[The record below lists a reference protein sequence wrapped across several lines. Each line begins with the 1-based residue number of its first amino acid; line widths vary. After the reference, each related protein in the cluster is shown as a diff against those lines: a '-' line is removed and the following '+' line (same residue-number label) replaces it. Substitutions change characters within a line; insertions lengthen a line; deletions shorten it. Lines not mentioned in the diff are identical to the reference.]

1 MKHFLDK
8 NIGLTLLVF
17 VLCIGFSACTPSV
30 IESTSDQLFSTESVN
45 QDTAAPIEEVTM
57 SPTSLPSPTI
67 TQEIIPTQTMLLT
80 FTPEPTPDPM
90 VEAAELISAFEI
102 YDAFSD
108 PFDPSQWENFDD
120 QPPGLF
126 SFRNQYGVLAAEMD
140 PEVYGYVGFFLQIPQ
155 ANLTS
160 ELYGISV
167 DIPIPSDTLPHS
179 LAGIRI
185 ALTDGNATTYFQC
198 GIVYEPSG
206 GSYLCGVYDL
216 HQEQVTRRLANI
228 FVSINEAHRLQIE
241 WLPDSGLVLFFL
253 NGRLIS
259 YVEMDHRAPVYL
271 EKAGLFCDRWFPY
284 AGGTRRFS
292 NLRLGAIQQTS
303 LNIPDDL
310 LPKEPLSTDI
320 YAENGLQYRLV
331 SDFDEVVLD
340 GVYDFEKWSI
350 IPEQSFVPNKEEAP
364 NLMTFTQKN
373 GMMQFSGHGGV
384 DFSMALT
391 PAALRAVK
399 MDIIPLGDEMTNG
412 QVMFQ
417 LYVPGVESL
426 PVEYI
431 CLLEFYQEKSDVISC
446 FSVAS
451 SGELLGGSEYLP
463 LPEGKPFNLEMR
475 YEDSSSDLVAV
486 LNDEEI
492 HRIQVLPNQS
502 QILGTRMFEFNL
514 LIGNLDFTTLGID
527 NFIVGV
533 KP

>member
-1 MKHFLDK
+1 
-8 NIGLTLLVF
+8 
-17 VLCIGFSACTPSV
+17 
-30 IESTSDQLFSTESVN
+30 
-45 QDTAAPIEEVTM
+45 
-57 SPTSLPSPTI
+57 
-67 TQEIIPTQTMLLT
+67 
-80 FTPEPTPDPM
+80 
-90 VEAAELISAFEI
+90 
-102 YDAFSD
+102 
-108 PFDPSQWENFDD
+108 
-120 QPPGLF
+120 
-126 SFRNQYGVLAAEMD
+126 
-140 PEVYGYVGFFLQIPQ
+140 
-155 ANLTS
+155 
-160 ELYGISV
+160 
-167 DIPIPSDTLPHS
+167 
-179 LAGIRI
+179 
-185 ALTDGNATTYFQC
+185 
-198 GIVYEPSG
+198 
-206 GSYLCGVYDL
+206 
-216 HQEQVTRRLANI
+216 
-228 FVSINEAHRLQIE
+228 
-241 WLPDSGLVLFFL
+241 
-253 NGRLIS
+253 
-259 YVEMDHRAPVYL
+259 
-271 EKAGLFCDRWFPY
+271 
-284 AGGTRRFS
+284 
-292 NLRLGAIQQTS
+292 LRLGAIQQTS

-417 LYVPGVESL
+417 LYMPGVESL